1 MSLGPTK
8 RKPRS
13 KPSKREFSKLAHD
26 YQKGAVEFLLTH
38 GAAALLFDPGMG
50 KTAIVL
56 QALAALKKAKTNGLT
71 LVIAP
76 LKVCQLVWPYEPG
89 EWDDLAHMRVG
100 LLHGPQK
107 QKVLDN
113 RNDYDILVIN
123 PEGLEWLLFGSP
135 AESRARNGRVDMKRW
150 KRLGFDTLVIDEL
163 TKFKSTR
170 GVRFKMMKQVLP
182 TFIRRW
188 GLTGTPAPNGLLDL
202 FGQIYVL
209 DLGNALGRYITHY
222 KFKYFISVDP
232 NGWKWVLKP
241 GAEQEIYNAIA
252 PLALRAD
259 AEDHLELPEIMP
271 VRRFVEL
278 PPKVRKIYDSLEDY
292 LIAAVEGKDVVAGNS
307 AAASTKCRQIANGA
321 VYIDDDLAARI
332 EGKKRGVAELHDLKV
347 KDLQDLIE
355 ELGGQPVLVAYEF
368 NHDLA
373 RLRKAFPD
381 AVFMADAKNEKQAK
395 AVEDAW
401 NAGEISILF
410 GHPASM
416 GHGLNFQKG
425 SAQHVVWFSMFWDLE
440 LYDQFIRRIRRQGN
454 KALRVFIH
462 HIMAKDTV
470 DDVVYY
476 VQRSKTKTQN
486 ALLNALKELR
496 G

>member
-1 MSLGPTK
+1 M
-8 RKPRS
+8 
-13 KPSKREFSKLAHD
+13 AHD
-26 YQKGAVEFLLTH
+26 YQIEAIKFLLSH

-56 QALAALKKAKTNGLT
+56 KALALLKEAMTNGLT

-76 LKVCQLVWPYEPG
+76 LKVCQLVWPHEPN
-89 EWDDLAHMRVG
+89 EWEDLKHMRVG
-100 LLHGPQK
+100 LLHGPGK

-113 RNDYDILVIN
+113 RDDYDILVIN

-135 AESRARNGRVDMKRW
+135 ADKRARRGVVDMRRW
-150 KRLGFDTLVIDEL
+150 KKFGFDTLVIDEL
-163 TKFKSTR
+163 TKFKSTK

-202 FGQIYVL
+202 FGQMYVL
-209 DLGNALGRYITHY
+209 DLGNALGKYITHY

-241 GAEQEIYNAIA
+241 GAESEIYEAIS

-259 AEDHLELPEIMP
+259 AEDHLQLPQIMP
-271 VRRFVEL
+271 VKRYVEL
-278 PPKVRKIYDSLEDY
+278 PPAVRKFYDTLEEH
-292 LIAAVEGKDVVAGNS
+292 LIASVGDKDVVAGNA

-321 VYIDDDLAARI
+321 VYIEDDVMSKVL
-332 EGKKRGVAELHDLKV
+332 GKKRGVAELHDLKI
-347 KDLQDLIE
+347 KDLQDLID
-355 ELGGQPVLVAYEF
+355 ELSGQPVLVAYEF
-368 NHDLA
+368 NHDQS

-381 AVFMADAKNEKQAK
+381 AVFMSDAKSEKQAK

-401 NAGEISILF
+401 NSGQIPILF

-440 LYDQFIRRIRRQGN
+440 LYDQFIRRVRRQGN
-454 KALRVFIH
+454 KALRVFVH

-476 VQRSKTKTQN
+476 VQLSKTKTQN
-486 ALLNALKELR
+486 ALLNALKEMR
-496 G
+496 GGA